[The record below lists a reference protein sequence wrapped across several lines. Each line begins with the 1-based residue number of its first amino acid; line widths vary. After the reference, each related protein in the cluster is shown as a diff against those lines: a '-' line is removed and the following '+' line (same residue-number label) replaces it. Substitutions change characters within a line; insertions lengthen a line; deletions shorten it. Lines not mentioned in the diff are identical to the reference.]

1 MELKLPYDI
10 GIEKEV
16 LGSLIA
22 QGSKFVDVA
31 EVLNE
36 NCFYDSKNKVVFNCI
51 KKLFDEVKDINML
64 TVGEEA
70 KRHKDYSEDLDNYI
84 IDISINTTVYKL
96 KELTLLLKEYLM
108 RRNLL
113 EYSFELQ
120 KRAGDLSE
128 DIFSTLDFSSKV
140 VDDISMESSINRF
153 HTIKE
158 VMVDSVKEIE
168 EAEKR
173 EGTVIG
179 VPSGFKD
186 IDSITSGWN
195 PSDLVIIAARP
206 GMGKS
211 TFARTIILN
220 AALKQE
226 SNVVMFSL
234 EENKNQ
240 IGKKF
245 ISFLT
250 EIPFENIKTGN
261 IKNDGWE
268 KIHSGIA
275 SIENKNI
282 IIDDTAGL
290 SVFELKSKCRKI
302 NHRHK
307 LDLVVV
313 DYLQLMVGEK
323 HNNREQE
330 ISYISR
336 NLKGLAK
343 ELNVPVIAL
352 SQLSRAVEQRQ
363 DKKPMLSDLRESG
376 AIEQDADIVS
386 FLYRPEYYNLESNNG
401 ENLDGK
407 AKFIIAKHRS
417 GKLGEPR
424 LLFDGAVSKFKD
436 YEEDLLF

>member
-1 MELKLPYDI
+1 
-10 GIEKEV
+10 
-16 LGSLIA
+16 
-22 QGSKFVDVA
+22 
-31 EVLNE
+31 
-36 NCFYDSKNKVVFNCI
+36 
-51 KKLFDEVKDINML
+51 ML

-261 IKNDGWE
+261 IKSDGWE

-275 SIENKNI
+275 SIEDKNI

>member
-1 MELKLPYDI
+1 
-10 GIEKEV
+10 
-16 LGSLIA
+16 
-22 QGSKFVDVA
+22 
-31 EVLNE
+31 
-36 NCFYDSKNKVVFNCI
+36 
-51 KKLFDEVKDINML
+51 ML

-275 SIENKNI
+275 SIEDKNI
-282 IIDDTAGL
+282 IIDDTPGL